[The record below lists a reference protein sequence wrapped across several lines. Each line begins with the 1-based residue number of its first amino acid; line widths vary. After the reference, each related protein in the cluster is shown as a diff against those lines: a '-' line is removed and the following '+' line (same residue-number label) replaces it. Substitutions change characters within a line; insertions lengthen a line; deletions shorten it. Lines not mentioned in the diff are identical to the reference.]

1 MLPIESVL
9 DTLLNTVKDCLQENR
24 QPRVVVQA
32 PPGAGKTTRIPLA
45 LLESGISGISG
56 KIILI
61 QPRRLAVYGAAR
73 QLAKNL
79 NQPVGQTVGFRT
91 RYDRNIGPNTQI
103 EVVTDGL
110 FLNQIQND
118 PELNG
123 VSMVIFD
130 EFHERSVAMDL
141 ALAFVLETQDALR
154 DTSNPLH
161 LLVMSATLNGQAL
174 SAWLNAPLIESQGR
188 SFPVAIHYSPKST
201 NQYLEQKVTEQIRFA
216 LQQESGDILVFL
228 PGMKQ
233 IKQVQQQLNDST
245 LDSNMVVYPLHATLP
260 ADQQEKALQPSPSG
274 QRKVVLSTNVA
285 ETSITIEGIRIVID
299 SGLARVSRYDE
310 RRGMNQLITESI
322 AAASA
327 EQRAGRAG
335 RTQPGVCYRIWGES
349 HQAGLKPYADPEILT
364 SDLAPIV
371 LEMARWG
378 VNNSQ
383 TLTLLNQPDAESFKR
398 AQQLLQ
404 ELGALNQNNH
414 ITELGKRIAS
424 LPLPPR
430 LGALLL
436 HNHTTD
442 LGQDCLF
449 LCALLSEGDPLSLPH
464 DHFQADLDLRL
475 LLQQHNDN
483 RANQAKLKRIKQ
495 TSKQLNQS
503 VKQQAAPNTPKH
515 EPKTKKHLAQALALA
530 FPDRIAQQ
538 RQPNSTRYLMS
549 NGKGVQLLG
558 NDKLKNHPYLVVL
571 DCDGDKK
578 EPFIRLACPIT
589 KAQLK
594 QALEQHI
601 EPVNDITWNNDKQR
615 VDAQHKEQLGA
626 ITLLAEPMQAP
637 WPQQRQQQVL
647 TTLLQAIE
655 QDQLRCLPWSDTSQ
669 QLIKRLQWLHTQQPD
684 LWPSYG
690 QQNLINDSE
699 QWLLPFLAGC
709 TRFQDLTALNLPE
722 ALKSRL
728 SWEQQSQIETLA
740 PYHWPLPTG
749 RHQTLDYDEQ
759 QGPVLRARMQEF
771 YGMDEHPTLPNGHRI
786 TVELLSPAQRPIQIT
801 QDLPGFWQGS
811 YKEVAKEMR
820 GRYPKHFWPDNPES
834 AQATTKTKRHLPD
847 G

>member
-141 ALAFVLETQDALR
+141 ALAFILETQDALR

-188 SFPVAIHYSPKST
+188 SFPVTIHYSPKST
-201 NQYLEQKVTEQIRFA
+201 NQYLEQKITEQIRFA

-299 SGLARVSRYDE
+299 SGLARVSRYD
-310 RRGMNQLITESI
+310 
-322 AAASA
+322 
-327 EQRAGRAG
+327 
-335 RTQPGVCYRIWGES
+335 
-349 HQAGLKPYADPEILT
+349 
-364 SDLAPIV
+364 
-371 LEMARWG
+371 
-378 VNNSQ
+378 
-383 TLTLLNQPDAESFKR
+383 
-398 AQQLLQ
+398 
-404 ELGALNQNNH
+404 
-414 ITELGKRIAS
+414 
-424 LPLPPR
+424 
-430 LGALLL
+430 
-436 HNHTTD
+436 
-442 LGQDCLF
+442 
-449 LCALLSEGDPLSLPH
+449 
-464 DHFQADLDLRL
+464 
-475 LLQQHNDN
+475 
-483 RANQAKLKRIKQ
+483 
-495 TSKQLNQS
+495 
-503 VKQQAAPNTPKH
+503 
-515 EPKTKKHLAQALALA
+515 
-530 FPDRIAQQ
+530 
-538 RQPNSTRYLMS
+538 
-549 NGKGVQLLG
+549 
-558 NDKLKNHPYLVVL
+558 
-571 DCDGDKK
+571 
-578 EPFIRLACPIT
+578 
-589 KAQLK
+589 
-594 QALEQHI
+594 
-601 EPVNDITWNNDKQR
+601 
-615 VDAQHKEQLGA
+615 
-626 ITLLAEPMQAP
+626 
-637 WPQQRQQQVL
+637 
-647 TTLLQAIE
+647 
-655 QDQLRCLPWSDTSQ
+655 
-669 QLIKRLQWLHTQQPD
+669 
-684 LWPSYG
+684 
-690 QQNLINDSE
+690 
-699 QWLLPFLAGC
+699 
-709 TRFQDLTALNLPE
+709 
-722 ALKSRL
+722 
-728 SWEQQSQIETLA
+728 
-740 PYHWPLPTG
+740 
-749 RHQTLDYDEQ
+749 
-759 QGPVLRARMQEF
+759 
-771 YGMDEHPTLPNGHRI
+771 
-786 TVELLSPAQRPIQIT
+786 
-801 QDLPGFWQGS
+801 
-811 YKEVAKEMR
+811 
-820 GRYPKHFWPDNPES
+820 
-834 AQATTKTKRHLPD
+834 
-847 G
+847 